1 MVGPSK
7 SSLRP
12 ISRTNVRMHANAD
25 IWEIRQI
32 EATKEAK
39 VMMGTMDLVTR
50 TMDLVT
56 QTRAAMEVE
65 GRTAV
70 MAAVAAVATWRK
82 MTILMTTR
90 AITKATVPMPA
101 TRTISMSMM
110 ICTRTRMSEQYT

>member
-1 MVGPSK
+1 
-7 SSLRP
+7 
-12 ISRTNVRMHANAD
+12 MHANTD

-56 QTRAAMEVE
+56 RTRAAMEVE

-70 MAAVAAVATWRK
+70 TAAVATWRK
-82 MTILMTTR
+82 MTISMTTR
-90 AITKATVPMPA
+90 AITKATVPVPA
-101 TRTISMSMM
+101 TRMISMSMM
-110 ICTRTRMSEQYT
+110 ICTRTRMSERYT